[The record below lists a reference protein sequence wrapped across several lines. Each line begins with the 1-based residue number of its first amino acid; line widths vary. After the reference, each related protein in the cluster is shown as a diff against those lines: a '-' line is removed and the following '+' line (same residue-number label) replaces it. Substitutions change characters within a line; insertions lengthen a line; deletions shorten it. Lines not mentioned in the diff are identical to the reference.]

1 MTVLSEQ
8 QKEIFTSVSVAT
20 VIGYKVVT
28 LLVALWDF
36 FCYSGLF
43 NVEFFKRKKYSPV
56 LNVQFKHLNVF
67 YWFYLPQL
75 CLFLTC

>member
-8 QKEIFTSVSVAT
+8 QKGIFTSVSVAT

-43 NVEFFKRKKYSPV
+43 NVEFFKRKNIILLY
-56 LNVQFKHLNVF
+56 
-67 YWFYLPQL
+67 
-75 CLFLTC
+75 

>member
-20 VIGYKVVT
+20 VIGCKVVT
-28 LLVALWDF
+28 LLVALWGF

-43 NVEFFKRKKYSPV
+43 NVGFF
-56 LNVQFKHLNVF
+56 
-67 YWFYLPQL
+67 
-75 CLFLTC
+75 